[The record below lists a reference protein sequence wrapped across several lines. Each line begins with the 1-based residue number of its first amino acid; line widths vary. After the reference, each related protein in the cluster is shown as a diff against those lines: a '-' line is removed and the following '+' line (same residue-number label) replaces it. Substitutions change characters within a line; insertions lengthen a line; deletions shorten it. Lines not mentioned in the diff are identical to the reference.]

1 MTITSEQPG
10 TADRTTRAFSLLRI
24 AVGVLFLLF
33 AEYKVVGTQFTLG
46 GGFEGWIH
54 RFLADG
60 AAYPFMIPV
69 LRDFVLQHAT
79 TIAFV
84 VAYGVLAIGVALVLG
99 VLVRTASVFA
109 FLYMLALLFSSN
121 YPGANA
127 APWQYAGAA
136 LDQLVPAMCFA
147 AFAIGRP
154 LAFSLASAAARRASV
169 GTPVMERIREVQ
181 GGRTSVIIVPSDSG
195 TGDDRAEHG
204 GA

>member
-54 RFLADG
+54 RFLANG

-69 LRDFVLQHAT
+69 LRGFVLQHAT

-84 VAYGVLAIGVALVLG
+84 VAYGELAIGVALVLG
-99 VLVRTASVFA
+99 VLVRTASVFG

-121 YPGANA
+121 YPGVNV

-136 LDQLVPAMCFA
+136 LDHLVLAMCFA
-147 AFAIGRP
+147 AFVIGGP
-154 LAFSLASAAARRASV
+154 LAFSLSSVAARRASV

-181 GGRTSVIIVPSDSG
+181 GGRTSVIIVPSDG
-195 TGDDRAEHG
+195 GPGDDRAEHG